1 MWWCASKLERNE
13 MIRGLSCMEFRCG
26 VFYFFLPITV
36 TILTLCMCGGSGGGV
51 EKMMCYMK
59 LVFFQRNIHVF
70 FYLNQ
75 SKL

>member
-26 VFYFFLPITV
+26 VFYFFLPTDI
-36 TILTLCMCGGSGGGV
+36 TILTLCMCGGGGGV